1 MTLEVF
7 ADYEFYKSIGGDLS
21 EDEFSKVAAK
31 ASAYID
37 KVTFGR
43 ASEHA
48 DDERVKRCCCDLC
61 DTLFAISE
69 AASGGLVK
77 QSESVGSWSVTYA
90 NSENTTSEINYA
102 RAACRVWLPA
112 EWLYR
117 GVGRE

>member
-1 MTLEVF
+1 MIY
-7 ADYEFYKSIGGDLS
+7 ADYEFYKSTGGELS
-21 EDEFSKVAAK
+21 EEEFARVAAK

-43 ASEHA
+43 ASENA
-48 DDERVKRCCCDLC
+48 ADERVKRCCCDLC
-61 DTLFAISE
+61 DTLSAIS
-69 AASGGLVK
+69 ASKSGGLVK

>member
-7 ADYEFYKSIGGDLS
+7 ADYEFYKSIGGSLS
-21 EDEFSKVAAK
+21 EEEFSKVAAK

-61 DTLFAISE
+61 DTLSAVS
-69 AASGGLVK
+69 AATSGGLVK
-77 QSESVGSWSVTYA
+77 QSESVGSWNVTYA

>member
-1 MTLEVF
+1 MTVF
-7 ADYEFYKSIGGDLS
+7 ADYAYYKSIGGGLN
-21 EDEFSKVAAK
+21 EDEFTQLAAR

-37 KVTFGR
+37 KITFGR

-48 DDERVKRCCCDLC
+48 DDERVKRCCCELC
-61 DTLFAISE
+61 DTLSTAVRYGQI
-69 AASGGLVK
+69 K
-77 QSESVGSWSVTYA
+77 QSESAGSWSVTYA
-90 NSENTTSEINYA
+90 NSENTSEMTFV

>member
-1 MTLEVF
+1 MMIF
-7 ADYEFYKSIGGDLS
+7 ADYEFYKSTGGDLS
-21 EDEFSKVAAK
+21 EAEFAKVAAK

-37 KVTFGR
+37 KVTFGN
-43 ASEHA
+43 AAKNA
-48 DDERVKRCCCDLC
+48 DDKRVKRCCCDLC
-61 DTLFAISE
+61 DTLSAI
-69 AASGGLVK
+69 ATAQSGGLIK

>member
-1 MTLEVF
+1 MIIF
-7 ADYEFYKSIGGDLS
+7 ADYEFYKNNGGELS
-21 EDEFSKVAAK
+21 EAEFTKVAAK

-43 ASEHA
+43 ASENA
-48 DDERVKRCCCDLC
+48 DERVKRCCCDLC
-61 DTLFAISE
+61 DTLYALS
-69 AASGGLVK
+69 AAKSNGLVK
-77 QSESVGSWSVTYA
+77 QSETVGSWSVTYA

-112 EWLYR
+112 DWLYR

>member
-1 MTLEVF
+1 MIF
-7 ADYEFYKSIGGDLS
+7 ADYEFYKSVGGEL
-21 EDEFSKVAAK
+21 DERSFQNLAAK

-61 DTLFAISE
+61 DSLSAIL
-69 AASGGLVK
+69 GGVK

-90 NSENTTSEINYA
+90 NSENASEINYA

-112 EWLYR
+112 DWLYR
-117 GVGRE
+117 GVDRE

>member
-1 MTLEVF
+1 MMLFV
-7 ADYEFYKSIGGDLS
+7 DYEYYKSVSGGDLN
-21 EDEFSKVAAK
+21 EEEFSRIAAK

-37 KVTFGR
+37 KITFGR

-48 DDERVKRCCCDLC
+48 DDERVKRCCCELC
-61 DTLFAISE
+61 DTLS
-69 AASGGLVK
+69 AAVSSGQIK

-90 NSENTTSEINYA
+90 SSENTSEANYA
-102 RAACRVWLPA
+102 RAACRAWLPA

>member
-1 MTLEVF
+1 MTIF
-7 ADYEFYKSIGGDLS
+7 ADYEYYKSTGGDLN
-21 EDEFSKVAAK
+21 EEEFSRIAAK

-37 KVTFGR
+37 RITFGR

-61 DTLFAISE
+61 DTLT
-69 AASGGLVK
+69 AAVSSGQIK
-77 QSESVGSWSVTYA
+77 QSESVGSWSTTYA
-90 NSENTTSEINYA
+90 VSENTSEANYA

>member
-1 MTLEVF
+1 MTIF
-7 ADYEFYKSIGGDLS
+7 ADYEYYKSVCGGGLS
-21 EDEFSKVAAK
+21 EEEFSRVAAK

-61 DTLFAISE
+61 DSLSTI
-69 AASGGLVK
+69 SGGVK

-90 NSENTTSEINYA
+90 NSENASESNYA

-112 EWLYR
+112 DWLYR

>member
-1 MTLEVF
+1 MIF
-7 ADYEFYKSIGGDLS
+7 ADYEFYKSVGGDLS
-21 EDEFSKVAAK
+21 EEEFSKVAAK

-37 KVTFGR
+37 KITFGR

-48 DDERVKRCCCDLC
+48 DDERVKRCCCDLY
-61 DTLFAISE
+61 DSLSAISE
-69 AASGGLVK
+69 SGGQVK

-90 NSENTTSEINYA
+90 NSENASEINYA

-112 EWLYR
+112 DWLYR

>member
-1 MTLEVF
+1 MIF
-7 ADYEFYKSIGGDLS
+7 ADYEFYRSVGGDLS

-37 KVTFGR
+37 KITFGR

-61 DTLFAISE
+61 DSLSAISE
-69 AASGGLVK
+69 SGGQVK

-90 NSENTTSEINYA
+90 NSENASEINYA

-112 EWLYR
+112 DWLYR

>member
-1 MTLEVF
+1 MTFF
-7 ADYEFYKSIGGDLS
+7 ADYEYYRDVCGGDLS
-21 EDEFSKVAAK
+21 EEEFSRIVAK

-37 KVTFGR
+37 RITFGR
-43 ASEHA
+43 ASNHA
-48 DDERVKRCCCDLC
+48 DDERVKRCCCELC
-61 DTLFAISE
+61 DTLSE
-69 AASGGLVK
+69 VESGGLRK

-90 NSENTTSEINYA
+90 NSENTSELSFA

>member
-1 MTLEVF
+1 MTVL
-7 ADYEFYKSIGGDLS
+7 ADYEFYKSTGGGLS
-21 EDEFSKVAAK
+21 EEEFSRIAAK

-37 KVTFGR
+37 KMTFGK
-43 ASEHA
+43 ASENA
-48 DDERVKRCCCDLC
+48 GDERVKRCCCDLC
-61 DTLFAISE
+61 DTLSAIS
-69 AASGGLVK
+69 ASKSGGLIK

-117 GVGRE
+117 GVARE

>member
-1 MTLEVF
+1 MMIF
-7 ADYEFYKSIGGDLS
+7 AEYEFYKSVGGEL
-21 EDEFSKVAAK
+21 DEKSFHNLAAK

-61 DTLFAISE
+61 DSLSAIS
-69 AASGGLVK
+69 GGVK

-90 NSENTTSEINYA
+90 NSENASEINYA
-102 RAACRVWLPA
+102 LAACRVWLPA
-112 EWLYR
+112 DWLYR